1 MIEIREEFLPIAV
14 PDISEEEVDEVVEA
28 LKSGWISV
36 GPRVKQ
42 FEEAMVNR
50 HGTRHAIAVSS
61 CTAALF
67 LVAKALGIG
76 PGDKA
81 IMPSMSWPSTA
92 NVFEQLGA
100 TPVFADVERHTANIL
115 PATIEPLLQEH
126 GSEVKAIVPVHMSG
140 LPVDIEGIEAL
151 AAEHQVPVFYDAA
164 HAVFSEY
171 QGKPIGS
178 FGIASCFSFYAIKNL
193 TCGDAGV
200 ITTNDDELAE
210 QIRLWSY
217 HGMNKD
223 AWKRYSDEGGSPHV
237 ECIVPGYK
245 LNLTDLH
252 AALGIV
258 QLRRANVLLAKRNKL
273 VRTYNQLFEGM
284 NDIEIPMHET
294 TEGKWG
300 NHVYGIRLLDDSQD
314 RNKVMEALREYKVGT
329 NIHFYPTHMHSFY
342 RNKYP
347 EVSLPNTE
355 WLGEKLISL
364 PLCSQYEPGDLE
376 YVVALLRQVLDSGMA
391 IKDKT

>member
-28 LKSGWISV
+28 LRSGWISV
-36 GPRVKQ
+36 GPKVKQ
-42 FEEAMVNR
+42 FEEAMANR
-50 HGTRHAIAVSS
+50 HGTRCAIAVSS

-81 IMPSMSWPSTA
+81 IVPSMSWPSTA

-100 TPVFADVERHTANIL
+100 TAIFADVERRTANIV
-115 PATIEPLLQEH
+115 PETIEPLLQKH
-126 GSEVKAIVPVHMSG
+126 GSIVKAIVPVHMSG

-151 AAEHQVPVFYDAA
+151 AAQYRVPVLYDAA
-164 HAVFSEY
+164 HAIFSEY

-193 TCGDAGV
+193 TCGDAGIV
-200 ITTNDDELAE
+200 TTNDDELAE

-223 AWKRYSDEGGSPHV
+223 AWKRYSDEEGSPHV
-237 ECIVPGYK
+237 ECMVPGYK
-245 LNLTDLH
+245 LNLTDLQ
-252 AALGIV
+252 AALGIA
-258 QLRRANVLLAKRNKL
+258 QLRRANVLLAKRNEL
-273 VRTYNQLFEGM
+273 VQTYNQLLEGM
-284 NDIEIPMHET
+284 NDIEIPIHET

-329 NIHFYPTHMHSFY
+329 NIHFYPTHMHTFY
-342 RNKYP
+342 RDKYP
-347 EVSLPNTE
+347 EISLPNTE
-355 WLGEKLISL
+355 WLGERLISL
-364 PLCSQYEPGDLE
+364 PLCSKYELGDLE
-376 YVVALLRQVLDSGMA
+376 YVVALLRQVLDSGIA
-391 IKDKT
+391 KKDKK

>member
-14 PDISEEEVDEVVEA
+14 PDISDEEVEEVVEA
-28 LKSGWISV
+28 LRSGWISV
-36 GPRVKQ
+36 GPKVKQ
-42 FEEAMVNR
+42 FEEAMARR
-50 HGTRHAIAVSS
+50 HGTRCAIAVSS

-81 IMPSMSWPSTA
+81 IVPSMSWPSTA
-92 NVFEQLGA
+92 NIFEQLGA
-100 TPVFADVERHTANIL
+100 TAIFADVERSTANII
-115 PATIEPLLQEH
+115 PETIEPLLQEH
-126 GSEVKAIVPVHMSG
+126 GGEVKAIVPVHMSG
-140 LPVDIEGIEAL
+140 LPVDIESIEAL
-151 AAEHQVPVFYDAA
+151 AAEYGVPVFYDAA

-178 FGIASCFSFYAIKNL
+178 FGLGSCFSFYAIKNL
-193 TCGDAGV
+193 TCGDAGIV
-200 ITTNDDELAE
+200 TTNDDELAE

-223 AWKRYSDEGGSPHV
+223 AWKRYSNEGGGPHV
-237 ECIVPGYK
+237 ECVVPGYK

-252 AALGIV
+252 AALGIA
-258 QLRRANVLLAKRNKL
+258 QLRRADVLLAKRNKL
-273 VRTYNQLFEGM
+273 VRTYNQLLEGM
-284 NDIEIPMHET
+284 NDIEIPIHKT

-314 RNKVMEALREYKVGT
+314 RNKVMDTLREYKVGT
-329 NIHFYPTHMHSFY
+329 NIHFYPTHMHTFY
-342 RNKYP
+342 RDKYP

-355 WLGEKLISL
+355 WLGERLISL
-364 PLCSQYEPGDLE
+364 PLCSKYESGDLE
-376 YVVALLRQVLDSGMA
+376 YVVALLRQVLDSGIA
-391 IKDKT
+391 VKDKK

>member
-14 PDISEEEVDEVVEA
+14 PDISEEEVNEVVET
-28 LKSGWISV
+28 LWSGWISV
-36 GPRVKQ
+36 GPKVKQ
-42 FEEAMVNR
+42 FEEAMAKR

-81 IMPSMSWPSTA
+81 IVPSMSWPSTA

-100 TPVFADVERHTANIL
+100 TAIFADVERRTANIV
-115 PATIEPLLQEH
+115 PETIEPLLQEH
-126 GSEVKAIVPVHMSG
+126 GSEVKVIVPVHMSG

-151 AAEHQVPVFYDAA
+151 AAEYLVPVFYDAA

-193 TCGDAGV
+193 TCGDAGI

-237 ECIVPGYK
+237 ECLVPGYK
-245 LNLTDLH
+245 FNLTDLQ

-273 VRTYNQLFEGM
+273 VHTYNQLLAEI
-284 NDIEIPMHET
+284 NDVEIPIHET
-294 TEGKWG
+294 MEGKWG
-300 NHVYGIRLLDDSQD
+300 NHVYAIRLLDDSQD

-329 NIHFYPTHMHSFY
+329 NIHFYPTHMHAFY
-342 RNKYP
+342 RDKYP

-355 WLGEKLISL
+355 WLGERLISL
-364 PLCSQYEPGDLE
+364 PLCTRYKSDDLE
-376 YVVALLRQVLDSGMA
+376 YVVKVLKHVLDSDQA
-391 IKDKT
+391 RKKND

>member
-14 PDISEEEVDEVVEA
+14 PDISEEEVNEVVEA
-28 LKSGWISV
+28 LRSGWISV
-36 GPRVKQ
+36 GPKVKQ
-42 FEEAMVNR
+42 FEEAMIKR

-81 IMPSMSWPSTA
+81 IVPSMSWPSTA

-100 TPVFADVERHTANIL
+100 TPVFADVERRTANIV
-115 PATIEPLLQEH
+115 PETIEPLLQEH

-140 LPVDIEGIEAL
+140 LPVDIEDMEAL
-151 AAEHQVPVFYDAA
+151 AAEYGVPVFYDAA

-178 FGIASCFSFYAIKNL
+178 FGVASCFSFYAIKNL

-200 ITTNDDELAE
+200 VTTNDDRLAE

-237 ECIVPGYK
+237 ECMVPGYK
-245 LNLTDLH
+245 FNLTDLH

-258 QLRRANVLLAKRNKL
+258 QLRRADVLLAKRNKL
-273 VRTYNQLFEGM
+273 VRTYNQLFTGM
-284 NDIEIPMHET
+284 NDVEIPIHET
-294 TEGKWG
+294 TEGRWG
-300 NHVYGIRLLDDSQD
+300 NHVYGIRLLDESQD
-314 RNKVMEALREYKVGT
+314 RNKVMDTLREYKVGT
-329 NIHFYPTHMHSFY
+329 NIHFYPTHMHTFY
-342 RNKYP
+342 REKYP
-347 EVSLPNTE
+347 NVSLPNTE
-355 WLGEKLISL
+355 WLGERLISL
-364 PLCSQYEPGDLE
+364 PLCSKYEPGDLE
-376 YVVALLRQVLDSGMA
+376 YVVALLRQVLDSGIA
-391 IKDKT
+391 LEDKK

>member
-28 LKSGWISV
+28 LRSGWISV
-36 GPRVKQ
+36 GPKVKQ
-42 FEEAMVNR
+42 FEEAMANR
-50 HGTRHAIAVSS
+50 HGTRCAIAVSS

-81 IMPSMSWPSTA
+81 IVPSMSWPSTA

-100 TPVFADVERHTANIL
+100 TAIFADVERRTANIV
-115 PATIEPLLQEH
+115 PETIEPLLQKH
-126 GSEVKAIVPVHMSG
+126 GSIVKAIVPVHMSG

-151 AAEHQVPVFYDAA
+151 AAEYRVPVLYDAA
-164 HAVFSEY
+164 HAIFSEY

-223 AWKRYSDEGGSPHV
+223 SWKRYSDEGGSPHV
-237 ECIVPGYK
+237 ECMVPGYK
-245 LNLTDLH
+245 LNLSDLH
-252 AALGIV
+252 AALGIA

-273 VRTYNQLFEGM
+273 VRTYNQLLAGM
-284 NDIEIPMHET
+284 NDIEIPIHET

-300 NHVYGIRLLDDSQD
+300 NHVYSIRLLDDSQD

-329 NIHFYPTHMHSFY
+329 NIHFYPTHMHTFY
-342 RNKYP
+342 RDKYP

-355 WLGEKLISL
+355 WLGERLISL
-364 PLCSQYEPGDLE
+364 PLCTRYKSDDLE
-376 YVVALLRQVLDSGMA
+376 YVVKVLRHVLDSDQA
-391 IKDKT
+391 RKKDD